1 SDNNDHNGHSLQYV
15 LGMTATLSHRSDPN
29 GIQLKSI
36 FQNVIYGIFF
46 PFVEYLEALPT
57 LKFGQ
62 DMPTYA
68 HILKTSFQSSD
79 SRSASAL
86 WKKTLSLTQ
95 FLLKLGSVHQGTY
108 ITLMYTFLLYILK
121 FTYTLKKNKGLKMK
135 STIENTIDAF
145 VNGHLQ
151 VSIHNVNIVN
161 EGFNL
166 PSVDCIV
173 MARITSSEIVFVQQL
188 GRALRRDPICPDK
201 QVCILDLALNLRR
214 R

>member
-1 SDNNDHNGHSLQYV
+1 
-15 LGMTATLSHRSDPN
+15 

-36 FQNVIYGIFF
+36 FQNVMYIDFGWRVAKAMAFF
-46 PFVEYLEALPT
+46 PPVEYLEALPT

-95 FLLKLGSVHQGTY
+95 FLLKLDRS
-108 ITLMYTFLLYILK
+108 I
-121 FTYTLKKNKGLKMK
+121 KGLKMK
-135 STIENTIDAF
+135 STIEVKKALNPQYVVDTLIAYLNACICYGQSAKKKIIIFAQNAELCKYVNIAASDIAELCTTNGLHAGAVHYLISPDKYQDTIDAF

-151 VSIHNVNIVN
+151 VLVNVNIVN
-161 EGFNL
+161 EGFDL
-166 PSVDCIV
+166 PSVDCI
-173 MARITSSEIVFVQQL
+173 
-188 GRALRRDPICPDK
+188 
-201 QVCILDLALNLRR
+201 
-214 R
+214 